1 MSLLKRL
8 GILVSGNR
16 LVQRRLAKRV
26 RFCQDL
32 MGIGSGDRPEASGER
47 RLFHEI
53 RRRSPGPWC
62 VMDVGANCGQF
73 LRLALRSMPAS
84 DTRIHCFEPG
94 AHAFEQLRTAAS
106 GASHVLLNRLAI
118 GASVG
123 NATLHYQAPGSGLAS
138 LTRRDLEHFGI
149 DFGLSEPVQV
159 TTVDDYCERLGI
171 ERVHLLKLDIEGH
184 ELDAIQGARRMLQQ
198 GRIDAL
204 TFEFGGCNI
213 DTRTYFRD
221 FWKVLHGHG
230 MTIHRITPSGF
241 WHRIDRYDEAHE
253 QFRTTNFVA
262 RRTMAAPA

>member
-84 DTRIHCFEPG
+84 GSDHAGKRIE
-94 AHAFEQLRTAAS
+94 S
-106 GASHVLLNRLAI
+106 LA
-118 GASVG
+118 V
-123 NATLHYQAPGSGLAS
+123 TL
-138 LTRRDLEHFGI
+138 
-149 DFGLSEPVQV
+149 
-159 TTVDDYCERLGI
+159 
-171 ERVHLLKLDIEGH
+171 
-184 ELDAIQGARRMLQQ
+184 
-198 GRIDAL
+198 
-204 TFEFGGCNI
+204 
-213 DTRTYFRD
+213 
-221 FWKVLHGHG
+221 
-230 MTIHRITPSGF
+230 
-241 WHRIDRYDEAHE
+241 RIDR
-253 QFRTTNFVA
+253 VA
-262 RRTMAAPA
+262 VAPETEMLEHMQAAQRVGAAVQ